1 MEAVQFLYGTLKGN
15 LILKMKK
22 LIILI
27 MSLTLS
33 VSLIGCSSND
43 KHNFYG
49 IYSFEEVSYLSGLSS
64 STIDYYADKMT
75 GTKYTIED
83 NLFKIEYAG
92 DDAVEISSPNYTKEE
107 IPGDTD
113 LFSDVRSFIG
123 DEVEYQYTIYTE
135 DGSKTGWRLY
145 VSPENLWIASYVDN
159 TVDGSEIIMDI
170 MMLGSNSPP

>member
-1 MEAVQFLYGTLKGN
+1 
-15 LILKMKK
+15 MKK
-22 LIILI
+22 LINFLVCL
-27 MSLTLS
+27 SLS

-49 IYSFEEVSYLSGLSS
+49 TYSFEEVSYLSGLSS
-64 STIDYYADKMT
+64 STIDYLAEKMT

-83 NLFKIEYAG
+83 NHFKIEYTG
-92 DDAVEISSPNYTKEE
+92 DDAIEISSPNYTREE
-107 IPGDTD
+107 IPDDTE

-145 VSPENLWIASYVDN
+145 VSPDCLWIASYVDN
-159 TVDGSEIIMDI
+159 TVDGSEIIMNI
-170 MMLGSNSPP
+170 IRVQ